1 MDFQGFENFKSHLSL
16 PILFE
21 LFIDLLLHELST
33 PLDEESLLNRRL
45 KSTGNLPIGTLI
57 LELVGPVPSQSIE

>member
-1 MDFQGFENFKSHLSL
+1 MDFQGFENFESHLSL